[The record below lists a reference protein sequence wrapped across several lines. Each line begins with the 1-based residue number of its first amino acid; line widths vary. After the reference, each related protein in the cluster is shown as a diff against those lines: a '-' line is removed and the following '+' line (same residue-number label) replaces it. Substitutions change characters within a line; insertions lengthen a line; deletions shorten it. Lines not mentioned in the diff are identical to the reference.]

1 MIRSAVKASF
11 IGLFFISCAGA
22 PEAVVHISDGPRPV
36 QVKQEPRHLWVLTGT
51 ETRFPDGQ
59 LIGSTISQYDSTGRL
74 SVEETRDARSRLTG
88 RRQYEYS
95 ADGAQNV
102 SVYSGTGDL
111 VSRIRREARNE
122 LVVFEE
128 VLDEA
133 GRRQSSSTYQ
143 YDTRGNRLVWEA
155 FSGSGM
161 IRTVYRY
168 ENGLPVEIQIL
179 DGNSKLI
186 KRYERSYSTAGDLE
200 QETEFDA
207 SAVVQRR
214 TAYLYKDGVL
224 IRESVH
230 LASGAVRSAIE
241 YRYDSN
247 GNVSDMRFLDRNGR
261 ISEIRS
267 QTWQLLVLP

>member
-1 MIRSAVKASF
+1 MVRFAVTGSVLV
-11 IGLFFISCAGA
+11 LFFVACAGA
-22 PEAVVHISDGPRPV
+22 PEAVVPVSGESRPV
-36 QVKQEPRHLWVLTGT
+36 QPEQEPRHLWVLTAT

-88 RRQYEYS
+88 RRQYEYA

-111 VSRIRREARNE
+111 VSRILRESRNN

-128 VLDEA
+128 VLDAA
-133 GRRQSSSTYQ
+133 GRRQSSSTYL
-143 YDTRGNRLVWEA
+143 YDSQGNRLVWEA
-155 FSGSGM
+155 FSGTGM

-186 KRYERSYSTAGDLE
+186 KRYERIFSTSGDLE

-214 TAYLYKDGVL
+214 TEYLYKDGVL

-230 LASGAVRSAIE
+230 LASGAVRSAID
-241 YRYDSN
+241 YQYDSN
-247 GNVSDMRFLDRNGR
+247 GNISDIRFLDRNGR